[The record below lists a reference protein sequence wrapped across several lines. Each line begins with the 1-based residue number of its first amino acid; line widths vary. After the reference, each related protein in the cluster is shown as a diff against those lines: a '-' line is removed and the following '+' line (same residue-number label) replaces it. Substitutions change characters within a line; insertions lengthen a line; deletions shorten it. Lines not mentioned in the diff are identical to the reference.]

1 LLILNKKEVE
11 MTTNESFTLYVGI
24 LTHEHGE
31 EAVTSGTDYDT
42 VFKTTES
49 AYHNLL
55 AEKLKCSVEEAIL
68 TSTCNYTR
76 FFVVNTQVSA
86 PKAEPT
92 PTPKWY
98 DEAIQHLSPSDMA
111 SHVLECWGM
120 DCLISNAHFHLEKS
134 YEDPEEYLYCLE
146 NGHIVPE
153 LEKDDGK
160 YDSEFLEN
168 LAEEADRKVEEYED
182 NDELVILDALKHR
195 I

>member
-1 LLILNKKEVE
+1 
-11 MTTNESFTLYVGI
+11 MTTNTPFTLYVGI

-55 AEKLKCSVEEAIL
+55 AEKLDVPLEEAPFEVDGYI
-68 TSTCNYTR
+68 R
-76 FFVVNTQVSA
+76 FFVVNTQVSV

-98 DEAIQHLSPSDMA
+98 DEAITHFSPSDMA
-111 SHVLECWGM
+111 DHVLEGWDM
-120 DCLISNAHFHLEKS
+120 DCLMSFAHFHLEKS
-134 YEDPEEYLYCLE
+134 YEDPDEYWDCLV
-146 NGHIVPE
+146 NGHIIPE
-153 LEKDDGK
+153 LHSYDEF
-160 YDSEFLEN
+160 DSEFLED
-168 LAEEADRKVEEYED
+168 LAEKADRKVEEYEG

>member
-1 LLILNKKEVE
+1 
-11 MTTNESFTLYVGI
+11 MTTNKPFTLYVGI

-42 VFKTTES
+42 VFKATES
-49 AYHNLL
+49 EYHNLL

-76 FFVVNTQVSA
+76 FFVVNTQVSV

-98 DEAIQHLSPSDMA
+98 DEAILHFSPSAMGD
-111 SHVLECWGM
+111 HVLEGWDM
-120 DCLISNAHFHLEKS
+120 ECLMSHAHFHLENL
-134 YEDPEEYLYCLE
+134 YEDPDEYLCCLE
-146 NGHIVPE
+146 YGHIIPE

-168 LAEEADRKVEEYED
+168 LAEEADRKVEDYKD
-182 NDELVILDALKHR
+182 NDELVILDALKHLT
-195 I
+195 

>member
-1 LLILNKKEVE
+1 
-11 MTTNESFTLYVGI
+11 MTTNTPFTLYVGI

-76 FFVVNTQVSA
+76 FFVVNTQVSI
-86 PKAEPT
+86 PT

-98 DEAIQHLSPSDMA
+98 DEAIKHFSPSDMA
-111 SHVLECWGM
+111 DHVLEGGGM
-120 DCLISNAHFHLEKS
+120 DCVMSIQFLLEKS
-134 YEDPEEYLYCLE
+134 YEDPDNYWECLE
-146 NGHIVPE
+146 NGEVIPE
-153 LEKDDGK
+153 LEKDGGK
-160 YDSEFLEN
+160 YDSKFLED
-168 LAEEADRKVEEYED
+168 LAEEADRKVEEYEG